1 MGNMRRETLYQ
12 LFKYAVYALLSI
24 NIFVFFAEEWA
35 ASAHRFTEGVA
46 VADIIEGF
54 AASIDTAAWVVL
66 LLMFE
71 LETYV
76 LDDRQFTKVVTWSL
90 HGLRALCYV
99 IIINAFFGYVGNL
112 ASVKAVSPLEG
123 VSDLCSLV
131 NDEWAYSH
139 DLEEYTAISVD
150 NCGSFSTADSFLRF
164 HDARAV
170 VDTAG
175 LTAIIGLAWIDVINA
190 AVWLLVVLV
199 LEIDV
204 RLQEHNRY
212 EGWAYRISGILK
224 FILYATLLYAAIYWG
239 IKGDFV
245 DFWDAF
251 LWLVAFVFIE
261 LNVVEWR
268 KESKE
273 ELEAASG

>member
-1 MGNMRRETLYQ
+1 
-12 LFKYAVYALLSI
+12 
-24 NIFVFFAEEWA
+24 
-35 ASAHRFTEGVA
+35 
-46 VADIIEGF
+46 
-54 AASIDTAAWVVL
+54 
-66 LLMFE
+66 MFE

-76 LDDRQFTKVVTWSL
+76 LDDKHFTNSVTWSL
-90 HGLRALCYV
+90 HGLRAICYGF
-99 IIINAFFGYVGNL
+99 IIYAFFGYLGNL
-112 ASVKAVSPLEG
+112 VSVQSVSPLVG

-131 NDEWAYSH
+131 NDQWAYSH
-139 DLEEYTAISVD
+139 DIEEYTAITAE
-150 NCGSFSTADSFLRF
+150 NCRTFSSAASFLQF

-170 VDTAG
+170 VDASG
-175 LTAIIGLAWIDVINA
+175 LAAIIGLAWIDVINA
-190 AVWLLVVLV
+190 AVWLLVVLI

-224 FILYATLLYAAIYWG
+224 VILYATLLYAAIYWG

-251 LWLVAFVFIE
+251 LWLIAFVFIE

-268 KESKE
+268 RESKE
-273 ELEAASG
+273 ELAAASG